1 MDRNYFIQV
10 TEGGATGEIVWKCLL
25 CNSRATTNTL
35 KHSMTEQ
42 NKAQVKDI
50 ERRKLQHVKASIS
63 ETSDL
68 HKAIQIEREESEDY
82 ETRGK
87 SKMIQNLKYQLHL
100 QTVKGMNAVWRT

>member
-10 TEGGATGEIVWKCLL
+10 TEVWKCLL

-87 SKMIQNLKYQLHL
+87 SKVRFSTKEFTDQEPTSYGEILDDSKS
-100 QTVKGMNAVWRT
+100 